1 MMYDGFLRTCEK
13 YFSMVPKKECE
24 TEQKRENF
32 LICTDSIIVGQPE
45 RTLLR
50 QMEQV
55 LRDFPCMMGVA
66 VLVRRLS
73 LQYQKC
79 KCTTDLR

>member
-1 MMYDGFLRTCEK
+1 MGFAVLVRNISLQYQKE
-13 YFSMVPKKECE
+13 ECE
-24 TEQKRENF
+24 TEQENF
-32 LICTDSIIVGQPE
+32 LTCSDSMIVGQLE

-50 QMEQV
+50 QMGQV
-55 LRDFPCMMGVA
+55 LRDVPCTMGVA